1 MFKKLIVAIALIIG
15 VSAVSIGTSS
25 EPALAKKATSAEQSG
40 TFEGRSDHITTGGVS
55 VVKLSTGYVV
65 ILESNFSL
73 DGAPAPTIGFGKDGA
88 YDKAAEFS
96 KLTSKDGLQVY
107 AVPANINPA
116 DFNEFYIWCSQFD
129 VPLGVAALK

>member
-1 MFKKLIVAIALIIG
+1 MFKRFIMAIALMI
-15 VSAVSIGTSS
+15 AVGTAYIGTSTA
-25 EPALAKKATSAEQSG
+25 PALAEKASSVGLSG

-55 VVKLSTGYVV
+55 IVKLNTGYVV
-65 ILESNFSL
+65 ILESDFSL

-88 YDKAAEFS
+88 FDKKAEFS

-107 AVPANINPA
+107 AVPADINPA
-116 DFNEFYIWCSQFD
+116 DFNEFYIWCAQFS